1 MSGPSIGC
9 PSATRRSAAAFSA
22 AARSRGAASWTTRG
36 RQGSTVESV
45 MLASV
50 ALKEYV
56 VDVRRLHVFRQP
68 FSPLEGST
76 VTDELDAQLESV
88 GVLAEPARRALYR
101 YVVGQPG
108 PVSREQ
114 AADAVG
120 LPRHTVKF
128 HLERLVDGG
137 LLDVEFRRL
146 TGRSGPGAG
155 RPAKLYRRA
164 DREVSVTLPE
174 RRYDVVGDVLADAVD
189 RTLTGEVPL
198 EDALRDAAQD
208 CGRGLARDFLER
220 HPETAGSAAPAAART
235 AAVLAEEG
243 YEPRTT

>member
-1 MSGPSIGC
+1 M
-9 PSATRRSAAAFSA
+9 A
-22 AARSRGAASWTTRG
+22 
-36 RQGSTVESV
+36 
-45 MLASV
+45 
-50 ALKEYV
+50 
-56 VDVRRLHVFRQP
+56 
-68 FSPLEGST
+68 
-76 VTDELDAQLESV
+76 DELDAQLESV

-101 YVVGQPG
+101 YVVAQPG

-189 RTLTGEVPL
+189 RALTGGIE
-198 EDALRDAAQD
+198 LRDALHDAAHE
-208 CGRGLARDFLER
+208 CGHGLARDFLER
-220 HPETAGSAAPAAART
+220 HPDASASAAGGGDPAPACARLT
-235 AAVLAEEG
+235 EFLAEEG
-243 YEPRTT
+243 YEPRTADGQVTLANCPFDRLAAEHTQLVCGVNLSLIEGVVDGLEATGLTPELAPSPGFCCVKISG